1 MSKIADR
8 IKARS
13 NEKRSVLVPEWGE
26 DGEPEKVFFGPFL
39 TGELN
44 QIQRKHPKFFENT
57 TMEGM
62 VDLILLKALDG
73 EGKKLF
79 TLEDKPALMREE
91 VSVIARVAAE
101 LMSAPDADE
110 LEKN

>member
-13 NEKRSVLVPEWGE
+13 DEKRFVEVPEWGE
-26 DGEPEKVFFGPFL
+26 EGKPEKVYFGPFL

-44 QIQRKHPKFFENT
+44 RIQRKHAKFFENT

-62 VDLILLKALDG
+62 VDLILLKALDENG
-73 EGKKLF
+73 EKLF
-79 TLEDKPALMREE
+79 SLEDKAVLMREE
-91 VSVIARVAAE
+91 VSVVARVAAE
-101 LMSAPDADE
+101 LMSSKDSDD